1 MKRIVTLILLIIL
14 AYSINFA
21 QANSHQDDVLLS
33 DELLKLQQNFTV
45 QQGEEL
51 QPFIVTTTTQ
61 DRTINFNFTLQNNSY
76 IYKDYFNITSDN
88 KIKYS
93 ISSLPNGILHEDLQ
107 GSNYILNNDFTLS
120 VTILE
125 AKKGDTLTLNY
136 QGCSA
141 DGICYPPMSY
151 SYNLTDDYPYQD
163 IANTAISTTD
173 TNSDFSLDKLL
184 GSNFALALI
193 AAIAFGMLLNL
204 TPCVIPMLPIFSAMI
219 TGNKSS
225 SLKRNISINAAYAL
239 GLSLSYMVLGLL
251 LSLLGAQ
258 LQAVLQNAITL
269 YIMAALIF
277 ILALSSAGLFDIK
290 LPSALSAKMQNKAIT
305 FNKGSLVSA
314 FGFGVLSSILATPC
328 TSAPLAGV
336 VLYVLQD
343 GNMLKG
349 MLTFWCLGIGMAIPL
364 FLIGIFGSKLFAKV
378 KTKSIII
385 KKLIAAILFAL
396 CIYLI
401 RNHLG
406 MYQDVIINLSITG
419 ISFYAI
425 FSILHELKANRWLIN
440 TSLAAVISLVITFAY
455 TQYAMSQKIITPFT
469 QIQSIEQIDL
479 QDRQKIYLNFSASWC
494 SNCVALK
501 KYVYSQ
507 EKFKNLVAKHKFKLY
522 EIELNDF
529 SDSKTQELIQ
539 RYNIIGVPTFIILDN
554 NLNTIASGV
563 GFLSFEEIEKIINNI

>member
-469 QIQSIEQIDL
+469 QIQS
-479 QDRQKIYLNFSASWC
+479 N
-494 SNCVALK
+494 
-501 KYVYSQ
+501 
-507 EKFKNLVAKHKFKLY
+507 
-522 EIELNDF
+522 
-529 SDSKTQELIQ
+529 
-539 RYNIIGVPTFIILDN
+539 
-554 NLNTIASGV
+554 
-563 GFLSFEEIEKIINNI
+563 

>member
-1 MKRIVTLILLIIL
+1 M
-14 AYSINFA
+14 
-21 QANSHQDDVLLS
+21 LLS

>member
-1 MKRIVTLILLIIL
+1 MKRIVTLILSIIL
-14 AYSINFA
+14 AYSINLA

-51 QPFIVTTTTQ
+51 QPFIVTTTIQ

-290 LPSALSAKMQNKAIT
+290 LPSALSAKIQNKAIT

-455 TQYAMSQKIITPFT
+455 THYAMSQKIITPFT

-479 QDRQKIYLNFSASWC
+479 QDGQKIYLNFSASWC

>member
-125 AKKGDTLTLNY
+125 AKKGDTLTINY

-290 LPSALSAKMQNKAIT
+290 LPSALSAKIQNKAIT

>member
-219 TGNKSS
+219 TGNKIS

-290 LPSALSAKMQNKAIT
+290 LPSALSAKIQNKAIT

-440 TSLAAVISLVITFAY
+440 ASLAAVISLVITFAY

>member
-1 MKRIVTLILLIIL
+1 MKRIVTLILLITL

-141 DGICYPPMSY
+141 DGICYPPMNY
-151 SYNLTDDYPYQD
+151 SYNLTDNYPYQD

-479 QDRQKIYLNFSASWC
+479 QHGQKIYLNFSASWC

>member
-93 ISSLPNGILHEDLQ
+93 ISSLPNGILHEVLQ

-225 SLKRNISINAAYAL
+225 SLKRNISINTAYAL

-290 LPSALSAKMQNKAIT
+290 LPSALSAKIQNKAIT

-364 FLIGIFGSKLFAKV
+364 FFIGIFGSKLFAKV

>member
-219 TGNKSS
+219 TGNKRS

-290 LPSALSAKMQNKAIT
+290 LPSALSAKIQNKAIT

-440 TSLAAVISLVITFAY
+440 ASLAAVISLVITFAY

>member
-290 LPSALSAKMQNKAIT
+290 LPSALSAKIQNKAIT

-440 TSLAAVISLVITFAY
+440 ASLAAVISLVITFAY

>member
-1 MKRIVTLILLIIL
+1 MKRIVTLILSIIL
-14 AYSINFA
+14 AYSINLA

-290 LPSALSAKMQNKAIT
+290 LPSALSAKIQNKAIT

-406 MYQDVIINLSITG
+406 MYQDVIINLSIIG

-455 TQYAMSQKIITPFT
+455 TQYTMSQKIITPFT

-479 QDRQKIYLNFSASWC
+479 QDGQKIYLNFSASWC

>member
-290 LPSALSAKMQNKAIT
+290 LPSALSAKIQNKAIT

-479 QDRQKIYLNFSASWC
+479 QDGQKIYLNFSASWC

>member
-93 ISSLPNGILHEDLQ
+93 ISSLPNGILHEVLQ

-225 SLKRNISINAAYAL
+225 SLKRNISINTAYAL

-290 LPSALSAKMQNKAIT
+290 LPSALSAKIQNKAIT

>member
-1 MKRIVTLILLIIL
+1 MKRIVTLILSIIL
-14 AYSINFA
+14 AYSINLA

-290 LPSALSAKMQNKAIT
+290 LPSALSAKIQNKAIT

-455 TQYAMSQKIITPFT
+455 TQYTMSQKIITPFT

-479 QDRQKIYLNFSASWC
+479 QDGQKIYLNFSASWC

-507 EKFKNLVAKHKFKLY
+507 EQFKNLVAKHQFKLY

>member
-290 LPSALSAKMQNKAIT
+290 LPSALSAKIQNKAIT